1 MSNIHRGIAM
11 LKWRSLGLGAATFL
25 ATHAVVVAKWN
36 LWFGGGYGGPQ
47 KPWFLN
53 DGNGPVALTA
63 AALCIAAT
71 GAAALWAPSRG
82 ESVRHGL
89 TVAAGATAAATAV
102 LLSIGPGT
110 IFPIVIVFIAAI
122 ALFSSAI
129 GSMIVW
135 PFKSR

>member
-1 MSNIHRGIAM
+1 M

-36 LWFGGGYGGPQ
+36 LWFGGGYGRPQ

-63 AALCIAAT
+63 AALCIAAIA
-71 GAAALWAPSRG
+71 AAALWARSRG
-82 ESVRHGL
+82 ESIRHGL
-89 TVAAGATAAATAV
+89 NVAMGATIASTAV
-102 LLSIGPGT
+102 LFSVGPGT
-110 IFPIVIVFIAAI
+110 IFPIVIVFSGAI
-122 ALFSSAI
+122 ALLSSAI
-129 GSMIVW
+129 GSLVVC

>member
-1 MSNIHRGIAM
+1 M

-63 AALCIAAT
+63 AALCIAAMA
-71 GAAALWAPSRG
+71 AAALWARSRG
-82 ESVRHGL
+82 ESIRHGL
-89 TVAAGATAAATAV
+89 NVAIGATIAATAV
-102 LLSIGPGT
+102 LFSVGPGT
-110 IFPIVIVFIAAI
+110 IFPIVIVFSGAI

-129 GSMIVW
+129 GSLVVC